1 MKETESNIWTELS
14 NRPTT
19 RPTTTTDGLKIG
31 LAVATLVLGIVSIAM
46 SILVTGAVFGLTGAI
61 LGISCLIG
69 KSAGKKMAGWGLG
82 LSVVGILLSCLFAL
96 AYYSAHVQRNKGLD
110 NNNEKTGLFDEWIGQ
125 KAPDITLTDVEGNS
139 IKLSELKGKRVV
151 LNFWGTWWI
160 RDRDTIPH
168 FIELR
173 KTIPEEELVIIGISK
188 ANAEEVR
195 GVGRQVGINYPIVS
209 TNKLPP
215 PFNKVH
221 LTPVTFFI
229 DSNGVI
235 QSVLKG
241 YHSLEKLK
249 SRALAPNYEKDE
261 EKEDQTI
268 RSIPLSDN

>member
-1 MKETESNIWTELS
+1 MKETESNVWTELS
-14 NRPTT
+14 N

-31 LAVATLVLGIVSIAM
+31 SAVATLVLGIVSIAM
-46 SILVTGAVFGLTGAI
+46 AMFVTGVIFGLVGAI
-61 LGISCLIG
+61 LGIVCLAS
-69 KSAGKKMAGWGLG
+69 KSRGRGMAGCGLG
-82 LSVVGILLSCLFAL
+82 LSIVGMLLSCCFAL
-96 AYYSAHVQRNKGLD
+96 LYYGAYLQRRTGFEGNE
-110 NNNEKTGLFDEWIGQ
+110 EKTALFNEWIGRE
-125 KAPDITLTDVEGNS
+125 APDLTLTDVEGNS
-139 IKLSELKGKRVV
+139 IKLSELKGKHVV

-160 RDRDTIPH
+160 RDRDAIPH

-173 KTIPEEELVIIGISK
+173 KTIPEEELMIIGISK

-209 TNKLPP
+209 TKKLPP

-261 EKEDQTI
+261 EKEDQTVK
-268 RSIPLSDN
+268 STPLSDN